1 MKTLKRLL
9 DERPAREAL
18 SVSPDDT
25 VFAALELMA
34 KHNIGAVLVMRD
46 GQLAGIFSER
56 DYARKIILV
65 GKSSRETMV
74 REIMTEKVLY
84 ARPEQTI
91 DEAMVLMTEKHIRHL
106 PVLDSGKRVI
116 GMVSIGDVVKETIS
130 EQAFLIKQ
138 LEQYIAGGSCC
149 ISTLRLYY
157 ACDTP
162 EAVHARQGGLRI
174 EHRDL
179 DEAINR
185 LMLAPPDDQLMLR
198 RLKKRKLLIKDR
210 ISQLERMLD
219 PDPDEYA

>member
-1 MKTLKRLL
+1 MKTLKKLL

-18 SVSPDDT
+18 CVSPDDT

-65 GKSSRETMV
+65 GKSSKETMV

-91 DEAMVLMTEKHIRHL
+91 DEAMALMTEKHIRHL

-138 LEQYIAGGSCC
+138 LEQYIAG
-149 ISTLRLYY
+149 
-157 ACDTP
+157 
-162 EAVHARQGGLRI
+162 
-174 EHRDL
+174 
-179 DEAINR
+179 
-185 LMLAPPDDQLMLR
+185 
-198 RLKKRKLLIKDR
+198 
-210 ISQLERMLD
+210 
-219 PDPDEYA
+219 